1 MADTFVDFIARERDR
16 LHAERD
22 TIVNQQQELETKII
36 AINNELAAIA
46 AYEAHKTG
54 KATTPARGRMATTRR
69 GSKREAL
76 LALLRHHPV
85 TGLSRGEILGQLGL
99 KTDKSGSMSVSNA
112 LTALLKTNQV
122 VREGGRYKTIS
133 M

>member
-1 MADTFVDFIARERDR
+1 MADTFANFIARERDR

-22 TIVNQQQELETKII
+22 TLFNQQQELETKIV

-54 KATTPARGRMATTRR
+54 NATTPARGRVATTRP

-76 LALLRHHPV
+76 LTLLRHHPV
-85 TGLSRGEILGQLGL
+85 NGLSRGEILEQMGL
-99 KTDKSGSMSVSNA
+99 KDKSGAMSVSNA
-112 LTALLKTNQV
+112 LTALTKANQV
-122 VREGGRYKTIS
+122 VRQDGKYKTVH
-133 M
+133 MR

>member
-22 TIVNQQQELETKII
+22 TIFNQQQELEMKLV

-54 KATTPARGRMATTRR
+54 KATTPARGRVATTRR

-85 TGLSRGEILGQLGL
+85 TGLSRGEILEQMGL
-99 KTDKSGSMSVSNA
+99 RTDKSGSMSVSNA
-112 LTALLKTNQV
+112 LTALVKAGQV
-122 VREGGRYKTIS
+122 VRQDGKYKTVS